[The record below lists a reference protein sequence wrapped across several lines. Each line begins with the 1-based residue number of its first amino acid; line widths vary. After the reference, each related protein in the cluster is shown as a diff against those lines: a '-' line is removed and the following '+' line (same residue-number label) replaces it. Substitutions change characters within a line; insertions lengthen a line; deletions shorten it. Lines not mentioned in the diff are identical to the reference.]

1 MDSNVYTLT
10 FPALVG
16 LLGLGAW
23 FLIQRQIRK
32 SDEDAAKR
40 DAAIDAKFKD
50 HETRMNQ
57 HGDRLRESEIALA
70 GKITR
75 EELEKATD
83 KFTVAVENLRS
94 EMKQDIQGL
103 QNVVLA
109 AIKKDRE

>member
-10 FPALVG
+10 FPAFVA
-16 LLGLGAW
+16 LLGGAAW
-23 FLIQRQIRK
+23 LLVQRQLRRA
-32 SDEDAAKR
+32 DEDAAKR

-57 HGDRLRESEIALA
+57 HGDRLRESEIALT
-70 GKITR
+70 GKISR

-83 KFTVAVENLRS
+83 KFTNAVDNLRS
-94 EMKQDIQGL
+94 EVKQDIQGL
-103 QNVVLA
+103 QAVVLA